1 MMRIIL
7 AGALILSSIY
17 AAHAFG
23 LGQGNRFGKMGAFS
37 KKGSG
42 GGGGGTNFIL
52 LVDGSSHLMMVDGT
66 SHICKAGGC

>member
-23 LGQGNRFGKMGAFS
+23 LGQGNRFGKLGAFS

-42 GGGGGTNFIL
+42 GGGGG
-52 LVDGSSHLMMVDGT
+52 
-66 SHICKAGGC
+66 GGCTGTTLAFTTPCNSMYIPIIH